1 MKRITLLAI
10 LFFILLIPQF
20 VMAEDVYDVILFWG
34 QSNMVGRAGKLD
46 KEKDY
51 DARVTS
57 LGISGF
63 SSAADIKMSIVK
75 NYTALNHVSVPLE
88 EGTAYEYRLSSD
100 SLVELSSD
108 TTSLGETL
116 YAKKKNGKVTFSTKG
131 SGTATVTPSAGT
143 NMIPQF
149 AYAYYK
155 QTGHKVIAVMCAH
168 NGMDIASFLPQSV
181 ISEYDGDEE
190 FYMYDEMVAAY
201 SGAISYLEEH
211 DMQVGN
217 KFYVVMQG
225 EADVKTANKYYLENN
240 SLDYDDYYE
249 KFMIVHNSLKEDLGL
264 SFGVIAETAYTLGS
278 NKAYGV
284 EVIHLSQEKLALNN
298 DDIVIGSTYA
308 YKHFI
313 PASSFYEGKESYSS
327 LYLQYRNAMS
337 VVGDDESNM
346 IHFNS
351 AALSQIGDDC
361 AYKAAEVV
369 NPKVEEVSEPSIK
382 ENIIL
387 QVDKI
392 KVGNWKFDLF
402 VGILL
407 LLIAF
412 NLYLFKKLKRR

>member
-1 MKRITLLAI
+1 MKRITLWAI
-10 LFFILLIPQF
+10 FIFTLLIPHF
-20 VMAEDVYDVILFWG
+20 VMAEDIYDVILFWG

-46 KEKDY
+46 KEKKY
-51 DARVTS
+51 DARVTN

-63 SSAADIKMSIVK
+63 SSATDIKMSIVK
-75 NYTALNHVSVPLE
+75 NYTALNHVDVPLVE
-88 EGTAYEYRLSSD
+88 QTAYEYRLSSD

-108 TTSLGETL
+108 TETLGETL
-116 YAKKKNGKVTFSTKG
+116 YAKVKDGKVTFSTSGK
-131 SGTATVTPSAGT
+131 GTATVTPSAGT

-168 NGMDIASFLPQSV
+168 NGMKIVSFLPQDV
-181 ISEYDGDEE
+181 IDEYDGDEDL
-190 FYMYDEMVAAY
+190 YMYDEMVLAY
-201 SGAISYLEEH
+201 EGAINYLEEH
-211 DMQVGN
+211 DMTIGN

-225 EADVKTANKYYLENN
+225 EADVRAANKYYLENN
-240 SLDYDDYYE
+240 SLDYEDYYN

-264 SFGVIAETAYTLGS
+264 SFGVIAETSYTIGS
-278 NKAYGV
+278 DKAYGV

-327 LYLQYRNAMS
+327 LYLKYRNAMS
-337 VVGDDESNM
+337 VVSDDESNM

-361 AYKAAEVV
+361 AYQAANVV
-369 NPKVEEVSEPSIK
+369 NPKVEEVSEPTIK
-382 ENIIL
+382 ESLIL

-392 KVGNWKFDLF
+392 KVGNWKFDLI
-402 VGILL
+402 VGALL